1 MKKRNVFI
9 GAILSL
15 MSIGQPLII
24 KSGVVLST
32 TGLMLAFP
40 QKVNA
45 KSADKY
51 FDIAYE
57 MGNTGNYKGAIKNYT
72 KVIELEP
79 DNYIAYMNRGWNK
92 ANLGDDYAAISD
104 YNKAIKIDPEYSIA
118 YYNRAWSKEVIEDLK
133 GSIADYTK
141 AIKYNPKYFLAYIN
155 RGNIKNDMGDERAA
169 CKDYKKSISLGDTET
184 ANWLTKDSAKWCREM
199 KF

>member
-1 MKKRNVFI
+1 MKKRNVVI

-15 MSIGQPLII
+15 ISIGQPLII

-92 ANLGDDYAAISD
+92 ANLGDDYAAIFLNAFFGLKLSR
-104 YNKAIKIDPEYSIA
+104 NIEEAKLCQAIE
-118 YYNRAWSKEVIEDLK
+118 
-133 GSIADYTK
+133 
-141 AIKYNPKYFLAYIN
+141 
-155 RGNIKNDMGDERAA
+155 
-169 CKDYKKSISLGDTET
+169 CQ
-184 ANWLTKDSAKWCREM
+184 
-199 KF
+199 

>member
-1 MKKRNVFI
+1 MKKRTAFI

-15 MSIGQPLII
+15 ISIGQPLII

-32 TGLMLAFP
+32 TSLMLALP

-57 MGNTGNYKGAIKNYT
+57 MGNTGDYKGAIKNYT

-79 DNYIAYMNRGWNK
+79 DNYVAYMNRGWSK
-92 ANLGDDYAAISD
+92 SNLGDDYAAISD
-104 YNKAIKIDPEYSIA
+104 YNKSIEINSNYALAYGNRGWSKHAIKDYKGAISDYDNAIKIDP
-118 YYNRAWSKEVIEDLK
+118 
-133 GSIADYTK
+133 
-141 AIKYNPKYFLAYIN
+141 KYFEAYVN
-155 RGNIKNDMGDERAA
+155 RGNIKYDMGDKRAA
-169 CKDYKKSISLGDTET
+169 CKDFKKSISLGDTET
-184 ANWLTKDSAKWCREM
+184 ANWLKQDSAEWCREM